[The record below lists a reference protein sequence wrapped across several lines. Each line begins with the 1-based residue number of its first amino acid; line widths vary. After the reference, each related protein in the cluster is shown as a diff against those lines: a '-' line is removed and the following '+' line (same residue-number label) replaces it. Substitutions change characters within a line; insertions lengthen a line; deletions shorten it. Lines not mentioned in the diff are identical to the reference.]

1 MMLKRYYVDLSEEL
15 HSFQPHQ
22 DNDMRYTNVDFLCPL
37 QPNIKSKLPLG
48 EQGGSIS

>member
-1 MMLKRYYVDLSEEL
+1 MIQYFIPNPIEL